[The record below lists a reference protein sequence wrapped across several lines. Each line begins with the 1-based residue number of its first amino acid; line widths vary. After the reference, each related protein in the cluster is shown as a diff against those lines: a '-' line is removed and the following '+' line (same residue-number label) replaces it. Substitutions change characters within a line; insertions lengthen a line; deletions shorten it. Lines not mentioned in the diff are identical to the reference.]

1 MLLYFLV
8 LYCAFL
14 CLCLGVKLNNAKAQ
28 EAPIED
34 ATPLEN
40 APVEG
45 DEDAAARYRS
55 YGGYGGYRR
64 SHGGYG
70 GYGRKRR
77 NAESEEASV
86 DRAIPLENVPI
97 EGDEDAAARY
107 RMNVELLLS
116 SKVILMSS
124 LKLSR
129 ASMFP

>member
-14 CLCLGVKLNNAKAQ
+14 CLCSGVKLNNAKAQ

-34 ATPLEN
+34 AIPLEN

-45 DEDAAARYRS
+45 DEDAAARYRT
-55 YGGYGGYRR
+55 
-64 SHGGYG
+64 
-70 GYGRKRR
+70 
-77 NAESEEASV
+77 ESEEASV

-107 RMNVELLLS
+107 R
-116 SKVILMSS
+116 SKFYTKTYLFCNKTISKLKSS
-124 LKLSR
+124 LLKTNG
-129 ASMFP
+129 